1 MDFAKTT
8 NDTLKD
14 RLINTF
20 FESGDL
26 DVIAE
31 AVADMLGNPI
41 TVLDTSLYVMAFSDA
56 TDVNDAFWQRGITR
70 RCCPYEYITRIR
82 DANLSNELGENIVFD
97 QYDIDIYRRKLF
109 KLVYAGKCVGYFN
122 VLEARTSYD
131 SIPVDRYLLA
141 QRILSKTVADCL
153 ENEEDESG
161 SPDDQRLL
169 FNLLHASFTD
179 RVLFQE
185 FFSGTD
191 LVDTTASHIVITI
204 NIKNWRVDCPLE
216 EQLRS
221 ALHNS
226 FPKAW
231 SLMEYPWIILLA
243 ELADDPVQEQAQLD
257 TLRNVLQN
265 YHLRAGVSDRIRDFF
280 YFTTYYQQA
289 VSALRFAKRTSDH
302 SPLVSYDQYKYYQML
317 SDLPENWAAN
327 TYCSNVVWTIYEYDL
342 ENDTEYLKTLYHYLL
357 AGRSVN
363 TAAKALFLHRNTIS
377 YRVDRIRTL
386 FSVELTDTQ
395 ENFQLY
401 HSCLILRYQGL
412 LAV

>member
-1 MDFAKTT
+1 M
-8 NDTLKD
+8 
-14 RLINTF
+14 
-20 FESGDL
+20 
-26 DVIAE
+26 IAE
-31 AVADMLGNPI
+31 AVAKMLGNPI
-41 TVLDTSLYVMAFSDA
+41 TVLDTSLYVMAFSEA
-56 TDVNDAFWQRGITR
+56 ADVNDAFWQRGITR

-109 KLVYAGKCVGYFN
+109 KLVHAGKCVGYFN
-122 VLEARTSYD
+122 VLEARTPYD
-131 SIPVDRYLLA
+131 AIPVDSYLLA
-141 QRILSKTVADCL
+141 QRILSKSVSDRL
-153 ENEEDESG
+153 NKEEDKSG

-169 FNLLHASFTD
+169 YNLLHASFTD

-185 FFSGTD
+185 FFSGTG
-191 LVDTTASHIVITI
+191 LVDTKASHVVITI
-204 NIKNWRVDCPLE
+204 NIKNWRVDCPME

-221 ALHNS
+221 GLHGL

-231 SLMEYPWIILLA
+231 SLIEYPWIILLV
-243 ELADDPVQEQAQLD
+243 ELADDPAQEQEQRNALQNM
-257 TLRNVLQN
+257 LRN
-265 YHLRAGVSDRIRDFF
+265 YHLRAGISDRILDFF
-280 YFTTYYQQA
+280 YFKTYYQQA
-289 VSALRFAKRTSDH
+289 IAALRFAKHMSDN
-302 SPLVSYDQYKYYQML
+302 SLLVSYDQYKYFQML

-363 TAAKALFLHRNTIS
+363 AAAKALFLHRNTIS

-386 FSVELTDTQ
+386 FSVELTDMQ

-401 HSCLILRYQGL
+401 HSCLILRYHGM